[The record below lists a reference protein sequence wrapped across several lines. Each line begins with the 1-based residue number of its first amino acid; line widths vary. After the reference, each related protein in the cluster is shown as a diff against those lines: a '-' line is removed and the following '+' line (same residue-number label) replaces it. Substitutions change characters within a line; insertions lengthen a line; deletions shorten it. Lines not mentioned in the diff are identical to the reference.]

1 MILLYVKA
9 AFIFTSLIS
18 FLIITNPSIFKR
30 AFIVAVARV
39 NLNRS
44 ESNHSNKWFTNLPY
58 YQY

>member
-44 ESNHSNKWFTNLPY
+44 ESNHSNK
-58 YQY
+58 